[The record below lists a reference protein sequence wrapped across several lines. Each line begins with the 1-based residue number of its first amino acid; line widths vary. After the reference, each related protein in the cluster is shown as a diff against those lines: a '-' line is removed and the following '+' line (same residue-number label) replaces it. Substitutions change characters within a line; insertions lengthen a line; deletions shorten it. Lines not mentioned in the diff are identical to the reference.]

1 MKWAAPT
8 FALALLVAGLVWW
21 LDPSHVAEREARA
34 AATAARIALAAE
46 REAQLAPLY
55 TVLTGGAYVLL
66 FLGAAG
72 AVAYALA
79 LGALDLRRRA
89 TTTMPTRDGRL
100 PVPLPQLPA
109 ASVAALGATHARLQL
124 AAGEQPLLAALTFDA
139 ELVGLL
145 EAPAE

>member
-1 MKWAAPT
+1 MKWAT
-8 FALALLVAGLVWW
+8 LSFAMALLVALALWW
-21 LDPSHVAEREARA
+21 FDPAHVATREARA
-34 AATAARIALAAE
+34 AAEAARIALAAE

-55 TVLTGGAYVLL
+55 TALTGGAYMLL

-89 TTTMPTRDGRL
+89 TTVMPTRDGRL
-100 PVPLPQLPA
+100 PVPMGQLPG

-124 AAGEQPLLAALTFDA
+124 AAGEQPLANTLTFDA
-139 ELVGLL
+139 ELLGLL
-145 EAPAE
+145 EGPVE